1 VSVAFFGD
9 STALWTAVG
18 VAEWTKTHSSLNFV
32 AGETWLGC
40 GLTRAGEVRYQGVTT
55 AARRSCPDWAQVWPE
70 QIRRAQPTTA
80 VIQVGPFDVAD
91 RRLSPEDAWRAPGD
105 PVYDDY
111 LEQEMLAAVDLFLAR
126 GVTPIWLTSP
136 RIDADRILQPRPPAA
151 DPASD
156 PARMDRFNDILR
168 SVQVLR
174 PGLQVIDLAAWLRTR
189 PGGELDPALRPD
201 GVHLTLPSS
210 RIVAAWLAPAIV
222 RAARAAPSVE
232 RESPRPG

>member
-1 VSVAFFGD
+1 
-9 STALWTAVG
+9 
-18 VAEWTKTHSSLNFV
+18 
-32 AGETWLGC
+32 
-40 GLTRAGEVRYQGVTT
+40 
-55 AARRSCPDWAQVWPE
+55 VWPE